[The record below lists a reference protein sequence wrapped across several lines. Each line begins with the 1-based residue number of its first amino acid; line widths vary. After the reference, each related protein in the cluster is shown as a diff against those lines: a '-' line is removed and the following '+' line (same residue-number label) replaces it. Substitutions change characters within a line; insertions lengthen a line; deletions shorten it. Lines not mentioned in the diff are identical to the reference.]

1 MTVSKLQLPAK
12 DNAVQLKINEIID
25 NLGGGGAEYSAGTGL
40 SLSGTTFNHSN
51 SVTAGTIGTSSA
63 TSGST
68 ISVPYATYDAQ
79 GHITGK
85 GTHTHTVTGFLT
97 SSSTQVASSRF
108 DGQWVH
114 SQHLAGSSTAKGAYT
129 ANLSSYLPS
138 DSYNYEV
145 MVNLRA
151 YSSNSSN
158 TGSVYVYSDI
168 WSKTSGG
175 DYATQGA
182 AGGYSRQISNTF
194 IIPVGTE
201 RKIYYSVEQYA
212 ISTLSLILWG
222 YRRIGTNQ

>member
-1 MTVSKLQLPAK
+1 MTVNKLQLPAK

-108 DGQWVH
+108 DGQWVLF
-114 SQHLAGSSTAKGAYT
+114 SDQISLSTATSATTTDVTSTIKSNMGASGT
-129 ANLSSYLPS
+129 
-138 DSYNYEV
+138 DSYKYEV
-145 MVNLRA
+145 LIQA
-151 YSSNSSN
+151 YCNYKSATSALCAITTNQTTYLITVTSGTTTSRFFCIIP
-158 TGSVYVYSDI
+158 VYSD
-168 WSKTSGG
+168 KVLKFQRT
-175 DYATQGA
+175 A
-182 AGGYSRQISNTF
+182 AMDACT
-194 IIPVGTE
+194 
-201 RKIYYSVEQYA
+201 IYFC
-212 ISTLSLILWG
+212 G
-222 YRRIGTNQ
+222 YRRIGTNS